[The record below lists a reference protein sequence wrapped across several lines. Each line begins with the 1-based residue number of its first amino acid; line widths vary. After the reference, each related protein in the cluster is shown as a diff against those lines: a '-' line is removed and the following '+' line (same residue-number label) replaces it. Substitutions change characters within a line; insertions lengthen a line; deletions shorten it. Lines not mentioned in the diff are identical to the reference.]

1 MRQQL
6 LDIDL
11 PPSFAYA
18 EWVRHSGVEAA
29 QNRLALWLV
38 NGGRLWLNS
47 QAPAG
52 KTHVAHV
59 LADEYPYL
67 GFISVHPDAAQTATR
82 QVAKWIEALGNAA
95 WWLLDVP
102 AGPVPRATGIALFHL
117 LERSREAQRPVALL
131 WRNADFSDTPPELVT
146 RLATLEQVDMHPP
159 YSDIELTAVLQAV
172 ALSRQ
177 WQIDDAVIRLMLT
190 HLPRDLETLLSAM
203 AQMEK
208 ASLSECKRLTAR
220 WAGRQIRDIGDDL
233 VANRQSGL
241 FDDKAA

>member
-6 LDIDL
+6 LDINL

-47 QAPAG
+47 QSPAG
-52 KTHVAHV
+52 KTHIAHV

-67 GFISVHPDAAQTATR
+67 GFITVHPDAAQTATR
-82 QVAKWIEALGNAA
+82 QVAGWMEALSNAA
-95 WWLLDVP
+95 WWLLDIP

-117 LERSREAQRPVALL
+117 LERSREAQRPIALI
-131 WRNADFSDTPPELVT
+131 WRNDDFSDIPPELVT
-146 RLATLEQVDMHPP
+146 RLATLEQVAIHPP
-159 YSDIELTAVLQAV
+159 QGDAELTAVLQAV

-190 HLPRDLETLLSAM
+190 HLPRDLDTLLSAM
-203 AQMEK
+203 EQMEN
-208 ASLSECKRLTAR
+208 ASLSERKRLTAR
-220 WAGRQIRDIGDDL
+220 WASRQIRDIGDDMA
-233 VANRQSGL
+233 VARQSAL
-241 FDDKAA
+241 FEDRVS